1 MVEKDS
7 KEFVGL
13 QLADMLVVI
22 TGSYI
27 SKLASAVRYDKS
39 EPDKPKHLDAKWFEL
54 ESHQFDLIS
63 KMTEFLFGNDH
74 IYSVIGDT
82 YFDETH
88 LFEMYCRY
96 ISSFSNHEKYVKRV
110 VNYMLKICLVISQLL
125 QTKNGN

>member
-1 MVEKDS
+1 FENIGFGNIMEEKDS

-39 EPDKPKHLDAKWFEL
+39 EPEKTKHLGAEWFVLKE
-54 ESHQFDLIS
+54 HQFDLIS

-74 IYSVIGDT
+74 VYSVIGDT

-88 LFEMYCRY
+88 L
-96 ISSFSNHEKYVKRV
+96 
-110 VNYMLKICLVISQLL
+110 
-125 QTKNGN
+125 